1 MMPDQPSGMAPPAPL
16 GRRLL
21 ARLVDTVVLVVIDLL
36 LGLAIAGEDM
46 NSSDVSRGKQVLL
59 AVLVFVLYFAYEG
72 AMTAAR
78 GQTLG
83 KMALG
88 IRVARLVDGAV
99 PGRAGW
105 VRAAVYAL
113 PGLLIV
119 VLIGPLFWL
128 LDSLWCTWDRPY
140 RQCLHDKA
148 AKTVVVAAV

>member
-1 MMPDQPSGMAPPAPL
+1 MAPPAPL